1 MFNIVFMCQK
11 LKETELMAPHGP
23 IISSAQTVQ
32 RKQMRLIADQS
43 QSLEFSVEH
52 KCVSDLV

>member
-23 IISSAQTVQ
+23 IISSAQSNYQ
-32 RKQMRLIADQS
+32 LADQS
-43 QSLEFSVEH
+43 QSLEFSEEH